1 MIGDQ
6 TINLAHQI
14 IRAKATVNEL
24 TLQKPSGLAAQMA
37 RTKLADL
44 RRQAR
49 TLFR

>member
-6 TINLAHQI
+6 TINLAYRI

>member
-1 MIGDQ
+1 MNGDR
-6 TINLAHQI
+6 TIDLANQI
-14 IRAKATVNEL
+14 ITTKASVNEL
-24 TLQKPSGLAAQMA
+24 TLRKPHGLAAQMA